1 MAHGT
6 FKRLQTCQTNTC
18 SLSPCLFLPLAPNC
32 KYIHLKIS
40 ARNITQKRT
49 KIFHNMQSKQ
59 SEESKSDKETERER
73 EREYYLPMHN
83 LQIIITVPRASLS

>member
-6 FKRLQTCQTNTC
+6 FKRLQTCQTNAC
-18 SLSPCLFLPLAPNC
+18 SLSLSISPCLFLPLALNC

-59 SEESKSDKETERER
+59 SEESESDKESERER
-73 EREYYLPMHN
+73 ESTIYLC
-83 LQIIITVPRASLS
+83 ITSK

>member
-1 MAHGT
+1 MEPLRDC
-6 FKRLQTCQTNTC
+6 RLVKLIRAL
-18 SLSPCLFLPLAPNC
+18 SLSLSSCLFLSLAPNC

-59 SEESKSDKETERER
+59 SEESESDKESERER
-73 EREYYLPMHN
+73 VLFTY
-83 LQIIITVPRASLS
+83 A